1 MILEQPVGTSRPT
14 GAWLYL
20 DEVMHRVLNDY
31 TVMMATVRLAAM
43 QTSDAASGEAL
54 GDVMDRLNGSAKA
67 FRALTPPGDRSL
79 RELDEELE
87 SLCAALSASGT
98 LKKGIE
104 LTFAGDPVCV
114 SAQRSWKICLV
125 VSELIT
131 NAARHAFLDYM
142 RGSIE
147 VRLTVQAETI
157 RCIVADNGSASL
169 RIKAGR
175 GSGILDAIATELG
188 GTLFRHHTSL
198 GSKVE
203 LELPLFDLAERD
215 VAHLLRGGPHGQ
227 Q

>member
-1 MILEQPVGTSRPT
+1 MLSERQTSIPRPD

-43 QTSDAASGEAL
+43 QTSDAATGEAL
-54 GDVMDRLNGSAKA
+54 GDVIDRLNGSAKA
-67 FRALTPPGDRSL
+67 FRALTPPGDQSL

-87 SLCAALSASGT
+87 SLCAALSTSGI

-104 LTFAGDPVCV
+104 LAFVGDPVCV
-114 SAQRSWKICLV
+114 TAQRSWKIRLV
-125 VSELIT
+125 VSELVA

-147 VRLTVQAETI
+147 VRLAVQADTI

-175 GSGILDAIATELG
+175 GSGILDAIAAELG

-203 LELPLFDLAERD
+203 LELPLFDPAERD
-215 VAHLLRGGPHGQ
+215 VAHLIRRGLHGQ